1 MQTATEVP
9 KPPLWQLPF
18 SLDPGTGKQDREEE
32 AKAFENGMNQRGN
45 AMNWTVIELMI
56 LRSE

>member
-1 MQTATEVP
+1 MQTATAVP

-18 SLDPGTGKQDREEE
+18 LLDPETAKQDREEE

-56 LRSE
+56 LRFE